1 MPAPKIIQFPPQ
13 EKSSGGGKPRKKK
26 RADGR
31 YQVKAYY
38 TDPATGQRK
47 EKFFYGKTQSEAQAK
62 KKEFQDLLATGA
74 DPHAMNITVAAYV
87 QKWLALRALKDQGRK
102 TTRTYDTYCREA
114 QRLTDALGAKQLRQ
128 VTQSDLMALLLSRS
142 GMSSSA
148 INYTY
153 NTLSQIFSAA
163 VGDRLIYF
171 NPMAGVS
178 KPDGTS
184 GTHRAIEPWE
194 RDLILST
201 WAEHR
206 FGLAA
211 MLMLYAGLRRSEAY
225 ALQWQ
230 DISFQ
235 DRIITVRA
243 SAAFDRSGLP
253 VVGATKTE
261 AGQRRIPIV
270 PQLMDVL
277 NHYKRSTGYVCLSAK
292 GQPMTESA
300 SDRGWDSYLY
310 FLGTVK
316 CGCPRRWVDAKN
328 KKAAEEHP
336 DLYSGD
342 HQKYTWEDV
351 IIRTHDLRHSFCTML
366 YDAGVDVK
374 TTQYLMG
381 HASIEVTMKIYTH
394 LSEQKNRSSIG
405 KLLAYTSPST
415 SDIILALP
423 SHQSPTSS

>member
-1 MPAPKIIQFPPQ
+1 MPAPKIVQFPVK
-13 EKSSGGGKPRKKK
+13 ESSAGKPRKKK

-47 EKFFYGKTQSEAQAK
+47 EKYFYGKTQSEANAK

-74 DPHAMNITVAAYV
+74 DPNAMNITVSAYV
-87 QKWLALRALKDQGRK
+87 QKWLALRAMKDQGRK

-128 VTQSDLMALLLSRS
+128 VTQSDLMAILLSRS
-142 GMSSSA
+142 GMSASA

-153 NTLSQIFSAA
+153 NTLNQIFSAA

-171 NPMAGVS
+171 NPMAGVT

-194 RDLILST
+194 RDLILAT
-201 WAEHR
+201 WADHR

-230 DISFQ
+230 DVSFS
-235 DRIITVRA
+235 DRMITVRE

-253 VVGATKTE
+253 VVGNTKTE

-270 PQLMDVL
+270 PQLIPVL
-277 NHYKRSTGYVCLSAK
+277 NHYKQTKGYVCLSAK

-316 CGCPRRWVDAKN
+316 CGCHRRWVESKN
-328 KKAAEEHP
+328 KKAAAEQP
-336 DLYSGD
+336 DLYSD
-342 HQKYTWEDV
+342 DNPKYTWEDV
-351 IIRTHDLRHSFCTML
+351 FIRTHDLRHSFCTML

-381 HASIEVTMKIYTH
+381 HSSIEVTMKIYTH
-394 LSEQKNRSSIG
+394 LSEQKNRASIG

-415 SDIILALP
+415 SEIILASQYTPCPP
-423 SHQSPTSS
+423 SPQ